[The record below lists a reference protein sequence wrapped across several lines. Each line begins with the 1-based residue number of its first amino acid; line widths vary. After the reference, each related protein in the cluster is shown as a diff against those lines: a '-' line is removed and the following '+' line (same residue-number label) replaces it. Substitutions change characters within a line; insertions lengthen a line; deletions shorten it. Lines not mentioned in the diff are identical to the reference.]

1 MHLIQLNHPSLGRRV
16 GIVEEP
22 NVILLNRAVTS
33 AYQLFKEIIN
43 NNKSQLFTIEA
54 LRTTEVIKYDDVYN
68 QKDGYR
74 ILPPLDCVD
83 PMHCIIS
90 GTGLTHKASA
100 ENRQKMNDQQ
110 KSATLTDSMKM
121 YLMGEEAGKPNY
133 NEVGVQ
139 PEWFYKGN
147 GLNLKGYGDPLVV
160 PNYADDGGEEPE
172 IAGVYLVSSQGTPH
186 RIGFVIG
193 NEFSDHVMEKKNYLY
208 LAPSKLR
215 MCSIGPELVIDG
227 RFDSLKGLVKI
238 SRKGSVVWSKEVQ
251 TGEEAM
257 AHSLANLEY
266 HHFKYEQHRIPGQL
280 HIHYFGTGAFSF
292 GANVVLQEGDEMSVA
307 FENMG
312 RPLVNPI
319 RIDNSKEQILHVEL
333 LRK

>member
-1 MHLIQLNHPSLGRRV
+1 MHLIQLTHTNYGRRV

-22 NVILLNRAVTS
+22 NVILLNSAVTS
-33 AYQLFKEIIN
+33 SYQLFREIIN
-43 NNKSQLFTIEA
+43 NNKSQLFTIQA
-54 LRTTEVIKYDDVYN
+54 LKSKDVIPYDDVYHL
-68 QKDGYR
+68 KDGFR
-74 ILPPLDCVD
+74 ILPPVDCAD
-83 PMHCIIS
+83 LMHCVIS

-121 YLMGEEAGKPNY
+121 YLMGEEGGKPAQG
-133 NEVGVQ
+133 EIGVQ

-147 GLNLKGYGDPLVV
+147 GLYLKGHGDPLAV
-160 PNYADDGGEEPE
+160 PNYANDGGEEPE
-172 IAGVYLVSSQGTPH
+172 IAGVYLISAQGIPH
-186 RIGFVIG
+186 RIGFVQG

-215 MCSIGPELVIDG
+215 NCSIGPELVIDG
-227 RFDSLKGLVKI
+227 RFDSLKGQVNI
-238 SRKGSVVWSKEVQ
+238 FRKGSAVWSKDLM

-266 HHFKYEQHRIPGQL
+266 HHFKYDQHRIPGQL

-292 GANVVLQEGDEMSVA
+292 GANIQLQDGDEMSVNY
-307 FENMG
+307 ENMG
-312 RPLVNPI
+312 RPLVNPL
-319 RIDNSKEQILHVEL
+319 RIDRSKEQILHVEL
-333 LRK
+333 LK